1 MDGQGPGLQ
10 WSKLYPS
17 WGDSALAELAL
28 DGRVWGEMR
37 LEGISSGELG
47 EARTAAARVV
57 LRVFDSGPG
66 DVPLEFDLDQMHA
79 ILSEAR
85 QWLLE
90 NEQGRIP
97 VLE

>member
-1 MDGQGPGLQ
+1 MNGQGPGLR

-28 DGRVWGEMR
+28 DGWVWGEMR
-37 LEGISSGELG
+37 LEGISLGEVG

-57 LRVFDSGPG
+57 LRLFDSDPG
-66 DVPLEFDLDQMHA
+66 DAPLEFDLDQMQA
-79 ILSEAR
+79 LLSEVR

-97 VLE
+97 ILE